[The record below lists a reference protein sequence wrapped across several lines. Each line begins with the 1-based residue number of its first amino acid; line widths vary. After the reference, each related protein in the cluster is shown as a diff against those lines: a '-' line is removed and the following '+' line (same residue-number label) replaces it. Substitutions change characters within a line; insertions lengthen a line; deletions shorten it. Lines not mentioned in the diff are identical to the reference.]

1 MILGQRLPGK
11 GVDIF
16 EHKVLAYLK
25 PLKFVRRAGRGGD
38 GGGASGQLLMSIDV

>member
-11 GVDIF
+11 RVDIF

-38 GGGASGQLLMSIDV
+38 GGASGQLLMSIDV